1 MSILLNE
8 DDENLV
14 SLTTEESIM
23 LWEIVNSIADDVP
36 PHIEEAIFD
45 SLFGK
50 LTELWHLTLST
61 SLAMVL
67 PSSDLLEWYQLQLF

>member
-50 LTELWHLTLST
+50 LTEL
-61 SLAMVL
+61 
-67 PSSDLLEWYQLQLF
+67 